1 MTLISRILVAA
12 AAVGL
17 AATTVVA
24 QQDDPAMKA
33 AKEQQA
39 LMKSFGRPHYGVVG
53 RMGRGQS
60 PYDQA
65 AIDAAI
71 AQIEEGVG
79 KIAATF
85 NENSKSWIP
94 DADYG
99 PSPKVWENKAD
110 FDSRIPPVLAA
121 IKESKGK
128 ITDAASAKV
137 AFDNINGKCNACHDT
152 YQLNLKKK

>member
-1 MTLISRILVAA
+1 MISRILVATA
-12 AAVGL
+12 ALAV
-17 AATTVVA
+17 AATAVVA
-24 QQDDPAMKA
+24 QQDDKATKA
-33 AKEQQA
+33 AKDQQA
-39 LMKSFGRPHYGVVG
+39 LMKSFGRPHYGILG

-65 AIDAAI
+65 AIDGALASL
-71 AQIEEGVG
+71 EEAVP
-79 KIAATF
+79 KIPATF
-85 NENSKSWIP
+85 AENSKGWIP

-110 FDSRIPPVLAA
+110 FDSRVPPVLAA
-121 IKESKGK
+121 IKNAKGK

-137 AFDNINGKCNACHDT
+137 AFDDINGKCNACHDT